1 MAIHATQDMIGEVL
15 LKDEQNKKLLIRTQM
30 DDSEVDFDS
39 LTWDD
44 EDDDRELVTL
54 DYDWND
60 GNDNKVIFLVCPISI
75 KLIRYFCRSQ
85 TMSIVDQIRQHRN
98 RPLGWNLVRYHFLR
112 KLKIR
117 NRVNINC
124 IRM

>member
-60 GNDNKVIFLVCPISI
+60 GNDNKVNFKNFKILF
-75 KLIRYFCRSQ
+75 
-85 TMSIVDQIRQHRN
+85 
-98 RPLGWNLVRYHFLR
+98 NL
-112 KLKIR
+112 
-117 NRVNINC
+117 N
-124 IRM
+124 

>member
-60 GNDNKVIFLVCPISI
+60 GNDNKVNLTFKKSVQ
-75 KLIRYFCRSQ
+75 SQ
-85 TMSIVDQIRQHRN
+85 LN
-98 RPLGWNLVRYHFLR
+98 
-112 KLKIR
+112 
-117 NRVNINC
+117 
-124 IRM
+124 

>member
-60 GNDNKVIFLVCPISI
+60 GKDNKVNLKFKIF
-75 KLIRYFCRSQ
+75 YF
-85 TMSIVDQIRQHRN
+85 
-98 RPLGWNLVRYHFLR
+98 
-112 KLKIR
+112 
-117 NRVNINC
+117 
-124 IRM
+124 

>member
-60 GNDNKVIFLVCPISI
+60 GNDNKVFFKFL
-75 KLIRYFCRSQ
+75 KFYLIIINQ
-85 TMSIVDQIRQHRN
+85 IWLENVDSRTN
-98 RPLGWNLVRYHFLR
+98 SPA
-112 KLKIR
+112 
-117 NRVNINC
+117 
-124 IRM
+124 

>member
-60 GNDNKVIFLVCPISI
+60 GNDNKVIFKFLKFYLII
-75 KLIRYFCRSQ
+75 INLIRLEN
-85 TMSIVDQIRQHRN
+85 VDSRTN
-98 RPLGWNLVRYHFLR
+98 SPA
-112 KLKIR
+112 
-117 NRVNINC
+117 
-124 IRM
+124 